1 MSEIHS
7 ASDIISNLF
16 GSIEKSTFDAAN
28 TVVSTWKTIMLSIKG
43 NGENGSMTGQNLA
56 DHTRVIDLKN
66 GNLLIETDHPG
77 WIQILKLHNRYILTG
92 LKKRCPTLNIRIISY
107 RLKGSSASFAGTG
120 NSMEREK
127 VAEVLDRRYKSIEE
141 YDKTYYV
148 SDHKHRSPEEVPE
161 AIRKIF
167 ENFGK

>member
-1 MSEIHS
+1 M
-7 ASDIISNLF
+7 
-16 GSIEKSTFDAAN
+16 
-28 TVVSTWKTIMLSIKG
+28 
-43 NGENGSMTGQNLA
+43 
-56 DHTRVIDLKN
+56 
-66 GNLLIETDHPG
+66 
-77 WIQILKLHNRYILTG
+77 
-92 LKKRCPTLNIRIISY
+92 NIRIISY